1 MHTHEDLVSVEP
13 KRGIE
18 RGHIGNPH
26 TRVEH
31 VDEILHVFRGPLSKA
46 WAWRVILKTISAEN
60 WTSVAKA
67 GNRCDCPITASGTL
81 QRRFRRRT
89 TGAWEWE
96 AARAVVE
103 AWERSG
109 TWSAPGLILE

>member
-46 WAWRVILKTISAEN
+46 WAWRVILKTISVEN

-67 GNRCDCPITASGTL
+67 GRDAIARSPRRGHFRDVSDGGLLARGSGKL
-81 QRRFRRRT
+81 P
-89 TGAWEWE
+89 
-96 AARAVVE
+96 AR
-103 AWERSG
+103 S
-109 TWSAPGLILE
+109 